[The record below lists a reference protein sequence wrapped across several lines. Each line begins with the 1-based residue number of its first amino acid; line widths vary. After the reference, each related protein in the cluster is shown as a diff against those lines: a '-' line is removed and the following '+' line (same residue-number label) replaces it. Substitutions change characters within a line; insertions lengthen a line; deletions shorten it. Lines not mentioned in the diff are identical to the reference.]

1 MPGPGNTKK
10 PSKQKTTTCD
20 TAPPEATPIL
30 ASASEIGKFC
40 SPTTPSAFATVHSDL
55 LCGLLLNIL
64 EKGRR
69 EGYEN
74 GRSHGYDKGY
84 DAGLQDS
91 PEDEFFGKR
100 MRRRPKLMH
109 LRKE

>member
-1 MPGPGNTKK
+1 
-10 PSKQKTTTCD
+10 
-20 TAPPEATPIL
+20 
-30 ASASEIGKFC
+30 
-40 SPTTPSAFATVHSDL
+40 VHSDL

-91 PEDEFFGKR
+91 PEDGFSEKLREEDEKKAQVDAFEEGVKDGK
-100 MRRRPKLMH
+100 
-109 LRKE
+109 E